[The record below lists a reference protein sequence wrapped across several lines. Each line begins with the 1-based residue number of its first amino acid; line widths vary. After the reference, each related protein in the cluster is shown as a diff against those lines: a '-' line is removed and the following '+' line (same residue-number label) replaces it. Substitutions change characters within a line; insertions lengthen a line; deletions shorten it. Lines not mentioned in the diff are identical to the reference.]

1 MPSVRDIGVSTLESS
16 RRARRARRA
25 RRGLLRG
32 LAFVGLAGLAASC
45 TQAALVDEGADAGD
59 TPPGFID
66 PNALPVG
73 GFSPGAPGGT
83 GGAGAAPSPGPGAP
97 VDDLPPQ
104 RVDPPAPEAVE
115 TPDAGAPPLV
125 LPDAGASPESPPPVD
140 PGPEAP
146 PPQNDGPCGGIDF
159 IGECEG
165 TVLRYCDNGFLV
177 VWDCAWSGQGCGWV
191 DNRTGYDCGGNGAGP
206 GGGDTP
212 PDEPESPPPA
222 PLPPGS
228 CGTATETRV
237 AELVN
242 EARVRNG
249 LSPLTCDPAAV
260 QAAQAHSRDQC
271 QMGWMSH
278 TGSDGSDAGDRL
290 RRAGGRF
297 GGWGENVAY
306 GTGSPEGV
314 HDMWMNSPGH
324 YANIMGNF
332 SRFGVGHDPCG
343 GSNYWTEAFMD

>member
-1 MPSVRDIGVSTLESS
+1 M
-16 RRARRARRA
+16 
-25 RRGLLRG
+25 
-32 LAFVGLAGLAASC
+32 
-45 TQAALVDEGADAGD
+45 VDETPDEGG

-73 GFSPGAPGGT
+73 GGFSPGAPGAT
-83 GGAGAAPSPGPGAP
+83 GGAGAPDPGPP
-97 VDDLPPQ
+97 VGDPPPQ
-104 RVDPPAPEAVE
+104 RVDPPAPEVVE

-125 LPDAGASPESPPPVD
+125 LPDAGASPEPPPVD

-165 TVLRYCDNGFLV
+165 TVLRYCDNGILV
-177 VWDCAWSGQGCGWV
+177 VWDCAWTGQGCGWV
-191 DNRTGYDCGGNGAGP
+191 DNQTGYDCGGNGAGP
-206 GGGDTP
+206 GGGGAP